1 MSFLTM
7 KCDMIAHGINIFLRK
22 LLVWYFSF
30 LQAYEIRIV
39 FIDDG
44 FDLMQSNPN
53 TVDIE

>member
-1 MSFLTM
+1 MSFLAV
-7 KCDMIAHGINIFLRK
+7 KCDLITHGINIFLRK
-22 LLVWYFSF
+22 FLIWYFSF
-30 LQAYEIRIV
+30 LQAYEIWIV